1 MPLFSPRGKVV
12 EVNCST
18 FQGDWII
25 SRLQTIIIAFA
36 LLLITQSCFAL
47 SGDRLQIVLD
57 GFHAENPVAPG
68 IVVHVES
75 PSGGLEWTAAVGL
88 AGRDSADPLTADH
101 TFRIASNTKTYVA
114 AAVLRLAE
122 SDLLSLDDP
131 LDRHLSPDQ
140 RALLAGDGYDLGAM
154 TIRQVLSHTSGL
166 AEHPADP
173 RYEEAIL
180 ADPHH
185 RWTRLEQI
193 TMCVEW
199 TDPVGAPGENFSYS
213 DTGYIILGGIIER
226 KTGKNLGAAVHDLL
240 GYEGLGLEA
249 TWWEVLEDQPAAA
262 GPMAHQYYGDLDTFA
277 WDPSLDLYGGG
288 GLVSNVRE
296 MGLFTRLLFAG
307 KVFEQESS
315 LAAMT
320 GGGTAGYRL
329 GLAAVDLGRHLAWGH
344 SGFWNTFSYYI
355 PTLDLTVSGCILNHH
370 AEKGQELAR
379 RLVDAVAREASSK

>member
-1 MPLFSPRGKVV
+1 MILTRFRSLAGVLFCLGILVSASIAV
-12 EVNCST
+12 ENP
-18 FQGDWII
+18 GG
-25 SRLQTIIIAFA
+25 RLHT
-36 LLLITQSCFAL
+36 
-47 SGDRLQIVLD
+47 VLD
-57 GFHAENPVAPG
+57 GFHTANPAAPG
-68 IVVHVES
+68 IVVHMES
-75 PSGGLEWTAAVGL
+75 PSRGIEWTAAVGL
-88 AGRDSADPLTADH
+88 AGHDSNDTLTADH

-122 SDLLSLDDP
+122 SGQLSLDDP

-140 RALLAGDGYDLGAM
+140 RTLLAGDGYDLGAM

-199 TDPVGAPGENFSYS
+199 TDPVGAPGEMFSYS

-240 GYEGLGLEA
+240 GYESLGLEA
-249 TWWEVLEDQPAAA
+249 TWWEILEDKPAAA
-262 GPMAHQYYGDLDTFA
+262 GPMAHQYYGDLDTFT

-296 MGLFTRLLFAG
+296 MGLFTRLLIKG

-320 GGGTAGYRL
+320 GGGTADYRL
-329 GLAAVDLGRHLAWGH
+329 GLASVDLGQHLAWGH
-344 SGFWNTFSYYI
+344 TGFWNTFSYYI

-379 RLVDAVAREASSK
+379 RLVESVAQSAAKDGS